1 MPMQNVKTT
10 TMINR
15 LCLSILSYT
24 LLSIM
29 TQAQISVSGN
39 ALRFGYDAVGNRVSR
54 TVDGIGQFMPVVQSE
69 LSHIAVY
76 PTVTTGV
83 VTIDAWECD
92 PMLLDDGIGYLLT
105 DLQGTSV
112 VSGTIYDFE
121 TSLTIAGNSGVYFL
135 YFFYQ
140 SDQRCV
146 KLIKT

>member
-1 MPMQNVKTT
+1 MNIFNLNVFLLLA
-10 TMINR
+10 III
-15 LCLSILSYT
+15 CLSANAIVPINS
-24 LLSIM
+24 
-29 TQAQISVSGN
+29 N
-39 ALRFGYDAVGNRVSR
+39 ALRYGYDAAGNRVSR
-54 TVDGIGQFMPVVQSE
+54 TVEDIGQVMPVQPSE

-112 VSGTIYDFE
+112 VNGTIYDFE
-121 TSLTIAGNSGVYFL
+121 TSLTINGNSGVYFL

-140 SDQRCV
+140 SEQRCL

>member
-1 MPMQNVKTT
+1 MN
-10 TMINR
+10 IFN
-15 LCLSILSYT
+15 LNIFLLLAIIICLSANAIVPINS
-24 LLSIM
+24 
-29 TQAQISVSGN
+29 N
-39 ALRFGYDAVGNRVSR
+39 ALRYGYDAAGNRVSR
-54 TVDGIGQFMPVVQSE
+54 TVEGIGQVMPVVQSE